1 MRRTEGIEAGRP
13 DGRHHRAVAAV
24 LLVLAVLVPAAFAN
38 AVTTTPT
45 STKSGTAKSTG
56 SKTQVES
63 TDAVDWTI
71 SLENTDLDA
80 VNGVLTDTIG
90 DGHEYVP
97 GSTKVP
103 EGWTLVFSNQTT
115 GDDFTAPESPAV
127 RRVRAITA
135 QGPVPGSL
143 KGLIAPVP
151 GTFPAA
157 TGGDGWVPIVGNP
170 RIFNVYHHT
179 GVGKPEVNCTDRRTQ
194 ARCAG
199 YPKEVSIAKTDDF
212 FTPFSAAAN
221 LDAQGRLWFSGTH
234 DLPGSND
241 PGGFYCWDTNTD
253 AKCGDGFYPVTDN
266 LRAGTAYVAR
276 SPFSGVAT
284 NGTKLYALAIHPTNG
299 PKANKIDLECF
310 DTASL
315 AACGTVNMNTASLPG
330 WNNDQ
335 YAEGR
340 SPALQM
346 RQIGTKAYFLIDYGA
361 NPGANEGLGN
371 RLLCAD
377 LTTGGPCAGWTT
389 PAVPGTTGGATLRFS
404 NLLFPDLTGGSSVCV
419 VNTFVTLTFFSQTA
433 TRPVNCFNA
442 TGGAGPV
449 PAGIQA
455 AVNSVPNA
463 IPTYSGPASFAAA
476 AYVSAEVGTRIFMPF
491 STPVDAAIAGVNSWA
506 LCFDF
511 ATGAKCADFG
521 TAGIKTFPD
530 QNKGFVTNYGFS
542 KDQNGC
548 MWGLGDA
555 GWMVSFNAFGN
566 ASACTSTGAE
576 LTVTPRT
583 SYCGPDKP
591 ASLTWNQATLTDI
604 DLSKGA
610 SAKISAFEPGG
621 APVASFQDVPMTN
634 GTASLSALPVG
645 SGLKF
650 AVRLELTDPAAISAT
665 SRFQVTFLGPTVQ
678 MCLTTKVVSECKPPQ
693 NIRNDFEAILD
704 DGTGPSSN
712 SSFAT
717 MNVVTPPSCTTT
729 TTSTTSTTTSTSTT
743 STSTTSTTT
752 TSTTTTTAP
761 TTTTTSTTTS
771 TVPTT
776 TTTTPTTTSS
786 TTTTSTTTTSTTI
799 PETTTTSSTVP
810 ETTTTAPPPT
820 VSPETTIRPAT
831 TTTTPDGPPDPEVLD
846 ETETRELPNTG
857 SNAVPLAVGGL
868 LLLGAGLVL
877 LDLRRKKG

>member
-1 MRRTEGIEAGRP
+1 MRRDEGTQAARP

-24 LLVLAVLVPAAFAN
+24 LVVLAVLVPSMYAG
-38 AVTTTPT
+38 AVTSPPVA
-45 STKSGTAKSTG
+45 SKSGTAVATG
-56 SKTQVES
+56 SNTEVVS
-63 TDAVDWTI
+63 NDAVDWTMNI
-71 SLENTDLDA
+71 ENTDLDA

-103 EGWTLVFSNQTT
+103 EGWSLYFSNETT

-194 ARCAG
+194 STCPG
-199 YPKEVSIAKTDDF
+199 YPKEVSISKTDDF

-221 LDAQGRLWFSGTH
+221 VDAQGRLWFSGTH

-241 PGGFYCWDTNTD
+241 PGGFYCWDTTTD

-284 NGTKLYALAIHPTNG
+284 NGSKLYALAVHPTTG

-310 DTASL
+310 DTATL
-315 AACGTVNMNTASLPG
+315 TACGTTSMNTAGLPG

-340 SPALQM
+340 SPVLQM
-346 RQIGTKAYFLIDYGA
+346 RQIGTKAYFLVDYGA
-361 NPGANEGLGN
+361 NPGPNEGLGN

-389 PAVPGTTGGATLRFS
+389 PAVPGTSGGATLRFS
-404 NLLFPDLTGGSSVCV
+404 NLLFPDLTGASSVCV
-419 VNTFVTLTFFSQTA
+419 VNTFVTVTFFSQTA

-449 PAGIQA
+449 PTGIQA
-455 AVNSVPNA
+455 AVDSAPNA
-463 IPTYSGPASFAAA
+463 ITTYSGPASFAAA

-491 STPVDAAIAGVNSWA
+491 STPVDAAVAGVNSWA

-521 TAGIKTFPD
+521 SGGVKSFPAV
-530 QNKGFVTNYGFS
+530 NKGFVTTYGFS

-566 ASACTSTGAE
+566 ATACTSTGAE
-576 LTVTPRT
+576 LTVRPRT
-583 SYCGPDKP
+583 YYCGPQQP
-591 ASLTWNQATLTDI
+591 ATLSWNTANLVDV
-604 DLSKGA
+604 DLSKVT
-610 SAKISAFEPGG
+610 SAKVSAFSTDG
-621 APVASFQDVPMTN
+621 APVPAYQGVDMTN
-634 GTASLSALPVG
+634 GTASLSSLPVG
-645 SGLKF
+645 NGLKF
-650 AVRLELTDPAAISAT
+650 SVQLEVSDPSAISPT
-665 SRFQVTFLGPTVQ
+665 SRFEVTFLGPTVQ
-678 MCLTTKVVSECKPPQ
+678 MCLRTKPTSVCNPPQ
-693 NIRNDFEAILD
+693 TIRNDFEAILD
-704 DGTGPSSN
+704 DGTGKSSTTA
-712 SSFAT
+712 FAT
-717 MNVVTPPSCTTT
+717 MNVTTPPSCTTT
-729 TTSTTSTTTSTSTT
+729 TTTSTSTSTSTTTSTSTST
-743 STSTTSTTT
+743 TTSVPDTTTTSTTSSTTTSVPDTTTTSTTSSTSTTSTTVPD
-752 TSTTTTTAP
+752 TS
-761 TTTTTSTTTS
+761 
-771 TVPTT
+771 
-776 TTTTPTTTSS
+776 
-786 TTTTSTTTTSTTI
+786 
-799 PETTTTSSTVP
+799 
-810 ETTTTAPPPT
+810 TTAPPPT

-831 TTTTPDGPPDPEVLD
+831 TTTAPTPPKPNVLPAN
-846 ETETRELPNTG
+846 ETRDLPNTG
-857 SNAVPLAVGGL
+857 SDAVPLAASGIL
-868 LLLGAGLVL
+868 LLIAGLVL
-877 LDLRRKKG
+877 LDLRRRRS